1 MKIVKPDTLSLLYG
15 VCPRLPGAPGAE
27 QDYSLSLAA
36 LAAFSFA
43 EAESALLSEQELWQA
58 VEQALPE
65 EEILDQGLPKPRGEY
80 LVYGACH
87 SSVPVRGR
95 EILVRVAGVQKRLQV
110 FGPRFWQG
118 REHSK
123 AEFFTRLPVT
133 WREAYGGPGFPEN
146 PLGLGHLP
154 LPEDIHPLPCV
165 EDPAHFLSD
174 PGRPVPPAGL
184 IALPPHWPQRRRFMG
199 TVDARWL
206 EQAWPGYP
214 RDYDHEHACAA
225 PEDQR
230 LPGFFQGGEPF
241 AIHGMHPAKEQVRGH
256 VPRLRG
262 RLFVLRT
269 PPPVGQREQELFR
282 ELPCRLETLWLFPE
296 LELGLVLFRGLT
308 HTHDEECADVVV
320 VLAATET
327 LDTAPLSVE
336 HYHALCLAAL
346 RPAEAA
352 SAPPPVGEPESPP
365 VVQAAQVA
373 PAAAPALDL
382 APLEAEVGRLEQEVR
397 QFLTQHGLDYHALE
411 QQLERESGRLE
422 RTVTAAEQD
431 PQQLMAGLEKEV
443 RSLEAETERFLAQ
456 HGLDRGAL
464 EQELAKRATHLPPDE
479 AVVQQGVAELRGL
492 AQRPDLPPELRTQI
506 GGILTAFAQLQA
518 LEAQLVG
525 LAKAAPPKEEARGG
539 EEAPPVSEG
548 VVPPPMSAPLETA
561 EALARH
567 RDGRGLAHCD
577 LRRCDFSGLDLS
589 GADLR
594 RAVLDE
600 VAWPGVRLT
609 GAQLQGASCRGADL
623 SHAHLDR
630 ADLSEAVLQGARLA
644 ECSAREAVL
653 CKAQLQQAVLTKA
666 VLEQADC
673 RDADCSGADL
683 SGAHL
688 KSVRGSGLRLGGA
701 RLVGAQCR
709 NADLSGSRA
718 DAGTDA
724 GQASF
729 RDADLTAVCWGGMGL
744 EQADLGGCRLDK
756 ADLAK
761 ARCRGANLERIT
773 AREAVFLKAD
783 LRQARLVGAN
793 LFRASLRWAD
803 CSGAAIRNANLYGA
817 DLYRCTL
824 NLAGLEDVLLGR
836 TLLDPALLEPD
847 HG

>member
-15 VCPRLPGAPGAE
+15 VCPRLPGAPGE
-27 QDYSLSLAA
+27 PGDYSLSLAA
-36 LAAFSFA
+36 LAAFPFA

-65 EEILDQGLPKPRGEY
+65 GEVLDQGLPKPRGEY

-87 SSVPVRGR
+87 SAVPVRGR
-95 EILVRVAGVQKRLQV
+95 EILVRVAGLQKRLQV

-118 REHSK
+118 CEHGK

-133 WREAYGGPGFPEN
+133 WREAYGGPGFAEN
-146 PLGLGHLP
+146 PLGLGHVP
-154 LPEDIHPLPCV
+154 LPEDIHPLPFV

-230 LPGFFQGGEPF
+230 LPDFFLGGEPF

-269 PPPVGQREQELFR
+269 QPPAGQREQELFR

-296 LELGLVLFRGLT
+296 QELGLILFRGLT
-308 HTHDEECADVVV
+308 HARDEECADVVA
-320 VLAATET
+320 VLAATEA
-327 LDTAPLSVE
+327 LDAAPLSVE

-464 EQELAKRATHLPPDE
+464 EQELAKRAAH
-479 AVVQQGVAELRGL
+479 
-492 AQRPDLPPELRTQI
+492 LPPELRTQI

-525 LAKAAPPKEEARGG
+525 LAKAAPSDAPSKEEEAAG
-539 EEAPPVSEG
+539 EEPPPVSEG
-548 VVPPPMSAPLETA
+548 VVPPPVSEGVVPPPLSTPLETA

-577 LRRCDFSGLDLS
+577 LTRCDFSGLDLS

-594 RAVLDE
+594 LAVLDE
-600 VAWPGVRLT
+600 VVWPGVRLT

-673 RDADCSGADL
+673 READCSGADL
-683 SGAHL
+683 TGANL
-688 KSVRGSGLRLGGA
+688 KSVCGSGLRLGGA

-729 RDADLTAVCWGGMGL
+729 RGADLTAVCWGGLGL